1 MNYTTK
7 QLEAYSKF
15 EVNRTSGLYKLLD
28 LNARQLTRLE
38 DYMTRYV
45 ITNYKD
51 LNEANALRYPNGSL

>member
-15 EVNRTSGLYKLLD
+15 EANRTSGLYKFLD
-28 LNARQLTRLE
+28 LNARQLIKLE
-38 DYMTRYV
+38 DYMTQYV

-51 LNEANALRYPNGSL
+51 LKCSSPCSVPR